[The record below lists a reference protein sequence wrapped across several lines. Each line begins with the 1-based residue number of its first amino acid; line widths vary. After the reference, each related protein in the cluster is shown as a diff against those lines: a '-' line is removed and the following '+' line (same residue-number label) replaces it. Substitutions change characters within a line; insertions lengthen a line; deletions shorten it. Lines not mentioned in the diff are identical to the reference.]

1 MISFRYHIVSIVAV
15 FLALAVGITVGTTAL
30 NGPVTSDLRKQ
41 VNTLKSERSTLD
53 NQITDLQKQVDN
65 AGQFASTFG
74 AQLVAGKLKGKSL
87 LIISMPGVATGIQD
101 GITAQIAAAGA
112 QVSGRMQLAHDYI
125 DQSSSGSIATLATS
139 GTQPIGLSYPVTS
152 DARELG
158 AALLSYVLLG
168 GGQPT
173 DLRTTLSAFS
183 ALHMI
188 SNDPRGIEP
197 AKIVVVIGSGTTPKG
212 SYAGQAELDLVTAL
226 QARGAQ
232 TVVAGDA
239 GSATG
244 DGVVSLVRASPAKTA
259 ISTVDNADTAFGQV
273 STVLALVDAQSGRV
287 GQYGTADGADALF
300 PIPTG

>member
-41 VNTLKSERSTLD
+41 VNTLKGERSTLD
-53 NQITDLQKQVDN
+53 NQVTALQQQVDN

-87 LIISMPGVATGIQD
+87 LIIGMPGVATGMQD
-101 GITAQIAAAGA
+101 GIAAQLSAAGA
-112 QVSGRMQLAHDYI
+112 QITGRLQLAHDYI
-125 DQSSSGSIATLATS
+125 DQSGSASIATLATS
-139 GTQPIGLSYPVTS
+139 GTQPIGLTYPATS
-152 DARELG
+152 DARELA
-158 AALLSYVLLG
+158 AALLSYVLTD

-173 DLRTTLSAFS
+173 DLRATLSAFS

-188 SNDPRGIEP
+188 SNDPKGIEP
-197 AKIVVVIGSGTTPKG
+197 AKIVVVIGSGTVAKG
-212 SYAGQAELDLVTAL
+212 AYAGQAELDLVTAL

-244 DGVVSLVRASPAKTA
+244 DGVVSLVRSSPAKAA
-259 ISTVDNADTAFGQV
+259 ISTIDNADTSFGQV

-287 GQYGTADGADALF
+287 GQYGTAPGADALF
-300 PIPTG
+300 PIPNG